1 MKITDLGQTK
11 WGIAWMLA
19 SGLSFVVQN
28 GIVRYL
34 GDDLPALQS
43 AFIRFVWGV
52 LLLAHMLPKLR
63 ANVPRGAVGLL
74 VWRGV
79 FHALAVV
86 LWFYA
91 IVRIP
96 LAQVTA
102 IGYLNP
108 VLMLLAAGLLL
119 GEGLRLRRAFA
130 VTVALV
136 GALIVLRPGFQTLI
150 DGHYAQIGAAVAFC
164 GSYLLAKR
172 LSASVDASVIV
183 AMMSLVVSVLLAP
196 FAWAVWQPVTLAQ
209 VLWLGAVALAATGG
223 HYAMTRAFR
232 AAPLA
237 VTQPVTFL
245 QLVWASLLEAA
256 MFGEALDGYVLLGG
270 AVIIGAIS
278 WLAWREHLDAAA
290 VKEQTERAARAGVSG
305 A

>member
-1 MKITDLGQTK
+1 MKLTDLGQPK
-11 WGIAWMLA
+11 WGILWMLA

-28 GIVRYL
+28 AIVRYL
-34 GDDLPALQS
+34 GNDLPALQS
-43 AFIRFVWGV
+43 AFIRFAWGV
-52 LLLAHMLPKLR
+52 VLLAHLLPSLR
-63 ANVPRGAVGLL
+63 ANLPRAAVGLL

-108 VLMLLAAGLLL
+108 VLMLVAASLLL
-119 GEGLRLRRAFA
+119 GEGLRLRRVVA
-130 VTVALV
+130 VAVALV
-136 GALIVLRPGFQTLI
+136 GALIVLRPGFQTLNI
-150 DGHYAQIGAAVAFC
+150 GHYAQIGAALAFS
-164 GSYLLAKR
+164 GSYLMAKR
-172 LSASVDASVIV
+172 LSATVNASVIV

-196 FAWAVWQPVTLAQ
+196 LAWAVWQPVTVAQ
-209 VLWLGAVALAATGG
+209 VLWLGGVALAATGG

-245 QLVWASLLEAA
+245 QLVWASILGAT
-256 MFGEALDGYVLLGG
+256 MFGEAMDAYVLLGG

-278 WLAWREHLDAAA
+278 WLTWREHTDSAAM
-290 VKEQTERAARAGVSG
+290 KQAG
-305 A
+305 

>member
-1 MKITDLGQTK
+1 MKLTDLGQPK
-11 WGIAWMLA
+11 WGIVWMLA

-34 GDDLPALQS
+34 GDDLPSIQS

-63 ANVPRGAVGLL
+63 ATVPRAAVGLL
-74 VWRGV
+74 VWRGM

-108 VLMLLAAGLLL
+108 VLMLIAAGLLL
-119 GEGLRLRRAFA
+119 GEGVRLRRALA
-130 VTVALV
+130 VLVALV
-136 GALIVLRPGFQTLI
+136 GALIVLRPGFQSLT
-150 DGHYAQIGAAVAFC
+150 DGHFAQIGAAMAFC

-183 AMMSLVVSVLLAP
+183 AMMSLIVSLLLAP
-196 FAWAVWQPVTLAQ
+196 FAWAVWQPVSVVQ
-209 VLWLGAVALAATGG
+209 VLWLGGVALAATGG

-245 QLVWASLLEAA
+245 QLVWASLLGAA
-256 MFGEALDGYVLLGG
+256 VFGEPLDGFVLLGG

-278 WLAWREHLDAAA
+278 WLAWREHADAAA
-290 VKEQTERAARAGVSG
+290 LKHQA
-305 A
+305 

>member
-1 MKITDLGQTK
+1 MKLTDLGQPK
-11 WGIAWMLA
+11 WGIVWMLA

-34 GDDLPALQS
+34 GDDLPSIQS

-63 ANVPRGAVGLL
+63 ATVPRAAVGLL

-108 VLMLLAAGLLL
+108 VLMLIAAGLLL
-119 GEGLRLRRAFA
+119 GEGVRLRRALA
-130 VTVALV
+130 VLVALV
-136 GALIVLRPGFQTLI
+136 GALIVLRPGFQSLT
-150 DGHYAQIGAAVAFC
+150 DGHFAQIGAAMAFC

-183 AMMSLVVSVLLAP
+183 AMMSLIVSLLLAP
-196 FAWAVWQPVTLAQ
+196 FAWAVWQPVSVVQ
-209 VLWLGAVALAATGG
+209 VLWLGGVALAATSG

-245 QLVWASLLEAA
+245 QLVWASLLGAA
-256 MFGEALDGYVLLGG
+256 VFGEPLDGFVLLGG

-278 WLAWREHLDAAA
+278 WLAWREHVDAAA
-290 VKEQTERAARAGVSG
+290 LKHQA
-305 A
+305 

>member
-1 MKITDLGQTK
+1 MKLTDLGQPK
-11 WGIAWMLA
+11 WGIVWMLA

-34 GDDLPALQS
+34 GDDLPSIQS

-63 ANVPRGAVGLL
+63 ATVPRAAVGLL
-74 VWRGV
+74 VWRGM

-108 VLMLLAAGLLL
+108 VLMLIAAGLLL
-119 GEGLRLRRAFA
+119 GEGVRLRRALA
-130 VTVALV
+130 VLVALV
-136 GALIVLRPGFQTLI
+136 GALIVLRPGFQSLT
-150 DGHYAQIGAAVAFC
+150 DGHFAQIGAAMAFC

-183 AMMSLVVSVLLAP
+183 AMMSLIVSLLLAP
-196 FAWAVWQPVTLAQ
+196 FAWAVWQPVSVVQ
-209 VLWLGAVALAATGG
+209 VLWLGGVALAATGG

-245 QLVWASLLEAA
+245 QLVWASLLGAA
-256 MFGEALDGYVLLGG
+256 VFGEPLDGFVLLGG

-278 WLAWREHLDAAA
+278 WLAWREHVDAAA
-290 VKEQTERAARAGVSG
+290 LKHQA
-305 A
+305 

>member
-1 MKITDLGQTK
+1 MKLTDLGQPK
-11 WGIAWMLA
+11 WGIVWMLA

-34 GDDLPALQS
+34 GDDLPSIQS

-63 ANVPRGAVGLL
+63 ATVPRAAVGLL

-108 VLMLLAAGLLL
+108 VLMLIAAGLLL
-119 GEGLRLRRAFA
+119 GEGVRLRRALA
-130 VTVALV
+130 VLVALV
-136 GALIVLRPGFQTLI
+136 GALIVLRPGFQSLT
-150 DGHYAQIGAAVAFC
+150 DGHFAQIGAAMAFC

-183 AMMSLVVSVLLAP
+183 AMMSLIVSLLLAP
-196 FAWAVWQPVTLAQ
+196 FAWAVWQPVSVVQ
-209 VLWLGAVALAATGG
+209 VLWLGGVALAATGG

-245 QLVWASLLEAA
+245 QLVWASLLGAA
-256 MFGEALDGYVLLGG
+256 VFGEPLDGFVLLGG

-278 WLAWREHLDAAA
+278 WLAWREHVDAAA
-290 VKEQTERAARAGVSG
+290 LKHQS
-305 A
+305 